1 MMHRSIVNDGP
12 DSSSSAA
19 AAAASRPIADEKA
32 ELLHYALRA
41 GNFSS

>member
-19 AAAASRPIADEKA
+19 AAAARPIADEKA